1 MAGLRLLARRRT
13 DAPTTLGRRRALSPE
28 EVHGALSEI
37 GWGLL
42 ATEAAGQP
50 YAVPIAYGF
59 DGRRIYIG
67 MGPGRKLRT
76 LEQNPRICLTV
87 TDVTSLS
94 DWVSIVITG
103 QVRWLERLPDRA
115 RAIRALAQQRRAG
128 KRLGADQAPR
138 LARARLAYV
147 EIESMTGRCSR
158 SSSEGSVR

>member
-1 MAGLRLLARRRT
+1 MSALRLLARRRSGAAET
-13 DAPTTLGRRRALSPE
+13 SARRRALTPE
-28 EVHGALSEI
+28 QLHGALREI

-42 ATEAAGQP
+42 ATDAAGQP

-67 MGPGRKLRT
+67 TGPGRKLRT

-87 TDVTSLS
+87 ADVVSLS

-103 QVRWLERLPDRA
+103 QVRWVERLPDRA
-115 RAIRALAQQRRAG
+115 RAIRALVQQRRSG
-128 KRLGADQAPR
+128 RRLGADQAPR
-138 LARARLAYV
+138 LARARLAYI

-158 SSSEGSVR
+158 SSSGGSVR

>member
-1 MAGLRLLARRRT
+1 MAALRLLARRT
-13 DAPTTLGRRRALSPE
+13 STPVTAGKRRALSPA

-59 DGRRIYIG
+59 DGRRIYVG
-67 MGPGRKLRT
+67 MAPGRKLRT
-76 LEQNPRICLTV
+76 LEGNPRICLTV
-87 TDVTSLS
+87 ANVVSLS

-115 RAIRALAQQRRAG
+115 RAIRALVQQRRGG
-128 KRLGADQAPR
+128 KRLGAEQAPR
-138 LARARLAYV
+138 LARARLAYI

-158 SSSEGSVR
+158 SSSEGSV

>member
-1 MAGLRLLARRRT
+1 MAALRLLARRRVGVPVT
-13 DAPTTLGRRRALSPE
+13 SGKRRALAPD

-42 ATEAAGQP
+42 ATEESGQP

-67 MGPGRKLRT
+67 TGPGRKLRT
-76 LEQNPRICLTV
+76 LERNPRVCLTV
-87 TDVTSLS
+87 ADVVSLS

-103 QVRWLERLPDRA
+103 QVRWIDRLPDRA
-115 RAIRALAQQRRAG
+115 RAIRALVQQRRSG
-128 KRLGADQAPR
+128 RRLGAEQAPR
-138 LARARLAYV
+138 LARARLAYI

-158 SSSEGSVR
+158 SSSEGSV

>member
-1 MAGLRLLARRRT
+1 MAALRLLARRRVGS
-13 DAPTTLGRRRALSPE
+13 PTTSGKRRALSPE
-28 EVHGALSEI
+28 EVHGALGEI

-42 ATEAAGQP
+42 ATEDMGQP

-76 LEQNPRICLTV
+76 LEVNPRVCLTV
-87 TDVTSLS
+87 TDVASLS

-115 RAIRALAQQRRAG
+115 RAIRALARQRRSG
-128 KRLGADQAPR
+128 RRLGTDQAPR
-138 LARARLAYV
+138 LARARLAYI

-158 SSSEGSVR
+158 SSNEGSVR